1 MVGHFRSK
9 FGHKLHE
16 TAWFIAIHAI
26 SKPKILKK
34 ALTILEDALHKG
46 EKVAPEYAGFLIVLL
61 FTKEDNKFMELNF
74 SQVQRD
80 FMLVIWKIQIM
91 LTKDVFQ

>member
-1 MVGHFRSK
+1 MRKCNEENAELLHHYINQHGWPLPSK
-9 FGHKLHE
+9 FVHKLHE

-46 EKVAPEYAGFLIVLL
+46 EKVAPEYA
-61 FTKEDNKFMELNF
+61 
-74 SQVQRD
+74 
-80 FMLVIWKIQIM
+80 
-91 LTKDVFQ
+91 